1 MRWQKDT
8 APIRRSLIM
17 MRSLYSGVSG
27 LKVHQTGMDVIGN
40 NIANVNTVGFKSQR
54 ATFSE
59 LFYQTTQSAS
69 GPNAATSTG
78 GQNAKQIG
86 LGSNVAQISVNISNE
101 GGSQSTGNDTDLKIN
116 GQEFFIVQK
125 GGADYY
131 TKAGNF
137 TTDGFGNLVTGSGGY
152 VMGYTAERDPLTGDF
167 VLMTDELRPLSLYG
181 EEYMLTAPNQT
192 TAAKMTGN
200 INSSDEDF
208 TTDGLS
214 YKTADMYIY
223 DSLGNTYNIQFKI
236 KQDLQ
241 STTGYTM
248 SVNKIFNG
256 TDEVTSMAALFSYGD
271 AQNATEDV
279 TSIPIQFDATKGTV
293 ISDKTFTLSIFKTNA
308 NGTPV
313 GTTDADRFDTF
324 PQDITV
330 DLGDMTNYGSDYSVV
345 ANKGDGTIQNQGAG
359 KAVGK
364 MISVAIQT
372 DGKIISSYDNGD
384 TLCIGQIA
392 VASFANAAGLEKI
405 GDNLFAS
412 TLNSGMANV
421 NDVTAFGDDMSSG
434 VLEMSNVDLATEFTN
449 MIVTQRGYQA
459 NSRVITTSDTMI
471 EELLNL
477 KR

>member
-1 MRWQKDT
+1 
-8 APIRRSLIM
+8 M

-86 LGSNVAQISVNISNE
+86 LGSNVAQISVNITNE

-152 VMGYTAERDPLTGDF
+152 VMGYTAQRDAVTGDF

-208 TTDGLS
+208 TTDGLG
-214 YKTADMYIY
+214 YKTTDMYVY
-223 DSLGNTYNIQFKI
+223 DSLGNTYNVQFKI
-236 KQDLQ
+236 EQDAD
-241 STTGYTM
+241 STTGYTL
-248 SVNKIFNG
+248 SINKIFNG
-256 TDEVTSMAALFSYGD
+256 TDEVTSLAAKFNG
-271 AQNATEDV
+271 TED
-279 TSIPIQFDATKGTV
+279 TIHIDFDPTKGTV
-293 ISDKTFTLSIFKTNA
+293 ISDKAFSLSIFKATDGVA
-308 NGTPV
+308 GT
-313 GTTDADRFDTF
+313 DLADTF
-324 PQDITV
+324 PQEISV
-330 DLGDMTNYGSDYSVV
+330 DLGEMTNYGSDYSVV
-345 ANKGDGTIQNQGAG
+345 ANKGDGTIENQGAG

>member
-1 MRWQKDT
+1 
-8 APIRRSLIM
+8 M

-86 LGSNVAQISVNISNE
+86 LGSNVAQISVNITNE

-152 VMGYTAERDPLTGDF
+152 VMGYTAQRDQLTGDF

-208 TTDGLS
+208 TTDGLG
-214 YKTADMYIY
+214 YKTTDMYIY
-223 DSLGNTYNIQFKI
+223 DSLGNTYNVQFKI
-236 KQDLQ
+236 VQDPD

-248 SVNKIFNG
+248 SINKIFNG
-256 TDEVTSMAALFSYGD
+256 TDEVTSLAAKFNGGD
-271 AQNATEDV
+271 D
-279 TSIPIQFDATKGTV
+279 SIHIDFDPTKGTV
-293 ISDKTFTLSIFKTNA
+293 ISEKTFSLSIFKATDGVA
-308 NGTPV
+308 GTDV
-313 GTTDADRFDTF
+313 ADTF
-324 PQDITV
+324 PQEITV

-345 ANKGDGTIQNQGAG
+345 ANKGDGSIENQGAG

-384 TLCIGQIA
+384 TLIIGQIA
-392 VASFANAAGLEKI
+392 VASFSNAAGLEKV
-405 GDNLFAS
+405 GDNLFAA

>member
-1 MRWQKDT
+1 
-8 APIRRSLIM
+8 M

-86 LGSNVAQISVNISNE
+86 LGSNVAQISVNIKNE
-101 GGSQSTGNDTDLKIN
+101 GGSQPTGNDMDLKIN
-116 GQEFFIVQK
+116 GQEFFVVQK
-125 GGADYY
+125 GGTKYY

-137 TTDGFGNLVTGSGGY
+137 TTDGYGTLVTGSGGY
-152 VMGYTAERDPLTGDF
+152 VMGYAALRDNATGDF
-167 VLMTDELRPLSLYG
+167 VLQTDELRPISVYG
-181 EEYMLTAPNQT
+181 EEYKLTAPSQST
-192 TAAKMTGN
+192 QGKITGN

-208 TTDGLS
+208 TADGLG
-214 YKTADMYIY
+214 YKTADMYVF
-223 DSLGNTYNIQFKI
+223 DSLGNSYNVQFKI
-236 KQDLQ
+236 EQDAG
-241 STTGYTM
+241 STTGYSLSINNIFTGTDKVDSM
-248 SVNKIFNG
+248 VALFNG
-256 TDEVTSMAALFSYGD
+256 TDA
-271 AQNATEDV
+271 
-279 TSIPIQFDATKGTV
+279 SIDIDFDPTQGTV
-293 ISDKTFTLSIFKTNA
+293 VTNPRNFELTIYQA
-308 NGTPV
+308 PAGGGTP
-313 GTTDADRFDTF
+313 TDRADTF
-324 PQDITV
+324 PSSIIV
-330 DLGDMTNYGSDYSVV
+330 DFGSITNYGSDYSIV
-345 ANKGDGTIQNQGAG
+345 ANKGDGSIDNVGAG

-364 MISVAIQT
+364 MISVAFQT
-372 DGKIISSYDNGD
+372 DGKVIASYDNGD
-384 TLCIGQIA
+384 TICIGQIA
-392 VASFANAAGLEKI
+392 VASFANPAGLEKI

-412 TLNSGMANV
+412 TLNSGTANV

>member
-1 MRWQKDT
+1 MTDEMKKDT

-86 LGSNVAQISVNISNE
+86 LGSNVAQISVNITNE

-137 TTDGFGNLVTGSGGY
+137 TTDGFGSLVTGSGGY
-152 VMGYTAERDPLTGDF
+152 VMGYTAQRDPVTGDF

-208 TTDGLS
+208 TTDGLR
-214 YKTADMYIY
+214 YKTTDMYVY
-223 DSLGNTYNIQFKI
+223 DSLGNTYNIQFRI
-236 KQDLQ
+236 EQVPG
-241 STTGYTM
+241 STTDYTL
-248 SVNKIFNG
+248 SINKIFSG
-256 TDEVTSMAALFSYGD
+256 TDEVTHLV
-271 AQNATEDV
+271 AQFNEGV
-279 TSIPIQFDATKGTV
+279 TSIPIKFDATKGTV
-293 ISDKTFTLSIFKTNA
+293 STDTPKNFTLSIN
-308 NGTPV
+308 NGTDGALAP
-313 GTTDADRFDTF
+313 TF
-324 PQDITV
+324 QNKITV

>member
-1 MRWQKDT
+1 
-8 APIRRSLIM
+8 M
-17 MRSLYSGVSG
+17 MRSLYSGVAG
-27 LKVHQTGMDVIGN
+27 LKVHQTSMDVIGN

-54 ATFSE
+54 ATFAE

-86 LGSNVAQISVNISNE
+86 LGSSVAQISVNIKNE

-116 GQEFFIVQK
+116 GQEFFIIEK
-125 GGADYY
+125 GGVEYY

-137 TTDGFGNLVTGSGGY
+137 VIDGFGNLVTGSGGY
-152 VMGYTAERDPLTGDF
+152 VMGYTAERNEVTGDF
-167 VLMTDELRPLSLYG
+167 VLLTDQLRPICLYG
-181 EEYMLTAPNQT
+181 EEYMLTAPAQT
-192 TAAKMTGN
+192 TTGKLTGN

-208 TTDGLS
+208 TEDGLG
-214 YKTADMYIY
+214 YKTADMYLY
-223 DSLGNTYNIQFKI
+223 DSLGNTYNVQFKI
-236 KQDLQ
+236 EQDFG
-241 STTGYTM
+241 STTGYTL

-256 TDEVTSMAALFSYGD
+256 TEEVTSMVAMFNG
-271 AQNATEDV
+271 TEE
-279 TSIPIQFDATKGTV
+279 SIHIDFDPTEGTV
-293 ISDKTFTLSIFKTNA
+293 VSDANFTLSLFGANA
-308 NGTPV
+308 DGTAT
-313 GTTDADRFDTF
+313 GDLADTF
-324 PQDITV
+324 PQEIAF
-330 DLGDMTNYGSDYSVV
+330 DLGDITNYGSDYSIV
-345 ANKGDGTIQNQGAG
+345 ANKGDGTIDNLGAG

-384 TLCIGQIA
+384 TVCIGQIA
-392 VASFANAAGLEKI
+392 AASFANAAGLEKI

-412 TLNSGMANV
+412 TLNSGQANV
-421 NDVTAFGDDMSSG
+421 NDITAFGDDMSSG

-471 EELLNL
+471 EELLSL

>member
-1 MRWQKDT
+1 
-8 APIRRSLIM
+8 M

-86 LGSNVAQISVNISNE
+86 LGSNVAQISVNITNE

-152 VMGYTAERDPLTGDF
+152 VMGYTAERDPITGDF

-208 TTDGLS
+208 TSDGLG
-214 YKTADMYIY
+214 YKTTDMYVY
-223 DSLGNTYNIQFKI
+223 DSLGNTYNVQFKI
-236 KQDLQ
+236 VQDPD

-248 SVNKIFNG
+248 SINKIFNG
-256 TDEVTSMAALFSYGD
+256 TDEVTSLAAKFNGAD
-271 AQNATEDV
+271 D
-279 TSIPIQFDATKGTV
+279 SIHIDFDPTKGTV
-293 ISDKTFTLSIFKTNA
+293 ISEQAFSLSIFKA
-308 NGTPV
+308 VDGVAGT
-313 GTTDADRFDTF
+313 DLADTF
-324 PQDITV
+324 PQEINV

-345 ANKGDGTIQNQGAG
+345 ANKGDGTIENQGAG

>member
-1 MRWQKDT
+1 
-8 APIRRSLIM
+8 M

-86 LGSNVAQISVNISNE
+86 LGSNVAQISVNITNE

-137 TTDGFGNLVTGSGGY
+137 TTDGFGSLVTGSGGY
-152 VMGYTAERDPLTGDF
+152 VMGYTAQRDPVTGDF

-208 TTDGLS
+208 TTDGIG
-214 YKTADMYIY
+214 YKTTDMYIY
-223 DSLGNTYNIQFKI
+223 DSLGNTYNVQFKI
-236 KQDLQ
+236 EQDDD
-241 STTGYTM
+241 STTGYTL
-248 SVNKIFNG
+248 SINKIFNG
-256 TDEVTSMAALFSYGD
+256 TDEVKSMGALFSYIDGQGNQVDD
-271 AQNATEDV
+271 AI
-279 TSIPIQFDATKGTV
+279 SMPIQFDPTKGTV
-293 ISDKTFTLSIFKTNA
+293 ISNKTFSLSMFNATNGVVNDTADA
-308 NGTPV
+308 NKY
-313 GTTDADRFDTF
+313 DTF

-330 DLGDMTNYGSDYSVV
+330 DLGEMTNYGSDYSVV
-345 ANKGDGTIQNQGAG
+345 ANKGDGSIQNQGAG

>member
-1 MRWQKDT
+1 
-8 APIRRSLIM
+8 M

-86 LGSNVAQISVNISNE
+86 LGSNVAQISVNITNE

-137 TTDGFGNLVTGSGGY
+137 TTDGFGSLVTGSGGY
-152 VMGYTAERDPLTGDF
+152 VMGYTAQRDPVTGDF

-214 YKTADMYIY
+214 YKTVDMYIY

-236 KQDLQ
+236 EQDPQ

-248 SVNKIFNG
+248 SINKIFNG
-256 TDEVTSMAALFSYGD
+256 TDEVTMFD
-271 AQNATEDV
+271 AKFNETE
-279 TSIPIQFDATKGTV
+279 TSFPIQFDATKGTV
-293 ISDKTFTLSIFKTNA
+293 ISDKTFELSIFKA
-308 NGTPV
+308 NS
-313 GTTDADRFDTF
+313 TDLADTF
-324 PQDITV
+324 PQKITV

>member
-1 MRWQKDT
+1 
-8 APIRRSLIM
+8 M

-54 ATFSE
+54 TTFSE

-86 LGSNVAQISVNISNE
+86 LGSNVAQISVNITSE

-152 VMGYTAERDPLTGDF
+152 VMGYTADRDPVTGDMI
-167 VLMTDELRPLSLYG
+167 LMTDELRPLSLYG

-192 TAAKMTGN
+192 TSAKITGN

-208 TTDGLS
+208 TSDGLG
-214 YKTADMYIY
+214 YKTADMYVY
-223 DSLGNTYNIQFKI
+223 DSLGNTYNVQFKI
-236 KQDLQ
+236 VQDPD

-248 SVNKIFNG
+248 SINKIFNG
-256 TDEVTSMAALFSYGD
+256 TDEVRSLAAKFNG
-271 AQNATEDV
+271 TED
-279 TSIPIQFDATKGTV
+279 SIHIDFDPTKGTV
-293 ISDKTFTLSIFKTNA
+293 ISDRMFSLSILKATDGVA
-308 NGTPV
+308 GTEV
-313 GTTDADRFDTF
+313 ADTF
-324 PQDITV
+324 PQDINV
-330 DLGDMTNYGSDYSVV
+330 NLSEITNYGSDYSVV
-345 ANKGDGTIQNQGAG
+345 ANKGDGTIENQGAG

-392 VASFANAAGLEKI
+392 VASFANAAGLEKR

-412 TLNSGMANV
+412 TLNSGLANV

>member
-1 MRWQKDT
+1 
-8 APIRRSLIM
+8 M
-17 MRSLYSGVSG
+17 MRSLYSGVAG
-27 LKVHQTGMDVIGN
+27 LKIHQTGMDVIGN

-54 ATFSE
+54 ATFAE

-86 LGSNVAQISVNISNE
+86 LGASVAQISVNIKNE

-116 GQEFFIVQK
+116 GQEFFIIEK
-125 GGADYY
+125 GGVEYY

-137 TTDGFGNLVTGSGGY
+137 VIDGFGNLVTGSGGY
-152 VMGYTAERDPLTGDF
+152 VMGYTAERDEVTGDF
-167 VLMTDELRPLSLYG
+167 VLLTDELRPISLYG
-181 EEYMLTAPNQT
+181 EEYMLTAPSQT
-192 TAAKMTGN
+192 TTGKLTGN

-208 TTDGLS
+208 TEDGLG
-214 YKTADMYIY
+214 YKTADMYLY
-223 DSLGNTYNIQFKI
+223 DSLGNTYNVQFRI
-236 KQDLQ
+236 EQVAG
-241 STTGYTM
+241 STTDYTL

-256 TDEVTSMAALFSYGD
+256 TEEVTSMVAMFND
-271 AQNATEDV
+271 TEA
-279 TSIPIQFDATKGTV
+279 SIPVSFDPTEGTV
-293 ISDKTFTLSIFKTNA
+293 VSDGEFTLSLFAANA
-308 NGTPV
+308 DGTAS
-313 GTTDADRFDTF
+313 GDLADTF
-324 PQDITV
+324 PQAITF
-330 DLGDMTNYGSDYSVV
+330 DLGDITNYGSDYSIV
-345 ANKGDGTIQNQGAG
+345 ANKGDGTIDNLGAG

-384 TLCIGQIA
+384 TICIGQIA
-392 VASFANAAGLEKI
+392 AASFANAAGLEKI

-412 TLNSGMANV
+412 TLNSGQANV
-421 NDVTAFGDDMSSG
+421 NDITAFGDDMSSG

-471 EELLNL
+471 EELLSL

>member
-1 MRWQKDT
+1 
-8 APIRRSLIM
+8 M

-86 LGSNVAQISVNISNE
+86 LGSNVAQISVNITNE

-137 TTDGFGNLVTGSGGY
+137 TTDGYGNLVTGSGGY

-214 YKTADMYIY
+214 YMTTDMYIY
-223 DSLGNTYNIQFKI
+223 DSLGNTYNVQFRI
-236 KQDLQ
+236 EQDTG
-241 STTGYTM
+241 STTGY
-248 SVNKIFNG
+248 SLSIKKIFNG
-256 TDEVTSMAALFSYGD
+256 TDEVKSMGALFSYIDGQGNQVDD
-271 AQNATEDV
+271 AI
-279 TSIPIQFDATKGTV
+279 SMPIQFDPTKGTV
-293 ISDKTFTLSIFKTNA
+293 ISNKTFSLSMFNATNGVVNDTADA
-308 NGTPV
+308 NKY
-313 GTTDADRFDTF
+313 DTF

-330 DLGDMTNYGSDYSVV
+330 DLGEMTNYGSDYSVV
-345 ANKGDGTIQNQGAG
+345 ANKGDGSIQNQGAG

>member
-1 MRWQKDT
+1 
-8 APIRRSLIM
+8 M

-86 LGSNVAQISVNISNE
+86 LGSNVAQISVNITNE

-208 TTDGLS
+208 TSDGIG
-214 YKTADMYIY
+214 YKTTDMYIY
-223 DSLGNTYNIQFKI
+223 DSLGNTYNVQFKI
-236 KQDLQ
+236 EQDDD
-241 STTGYTM
+241 STTGYTL
-248 SVNKIFNG
+248 SINKIFNG
-256 TDEVTSMAALFSYGD
+256 TDEVDYLAAKFNG
-271 AQNATEDV
+271 QED
-279 TSIPIQFDATKGTV
+279 SIEINFNPTKGTV
-293 ISDKTFTLSIFKTNA
+293 EGGLNTFSLSIYSKDPGP
-308 NGTPV
+308 NGKI
-313 GTTDADRFDTF
+313 GGKADTF
-324 PQDITV
+324 LQDITV
-330 DLGDMTNYGSDYSVV
+330 DFGDMTNYGSDYSVV

>member
-1 MRWQKDT
+1 
-8 APIRRSLIM
+8 M

-40 NIANVNTVGFKSQR
+40 HIANVNTVGFKSQR

-86 LGSNVAQISVNISNE
+86 LGSNVAQISVNITNE

-137 TTDGFGNLVTGSGGY
+137 TTDGYGNLVTGSGGY

-214 YKTADMYIY
+214 YKTTDMYIY
-223 DSLGNTYNIQFKI
+223 DSLGNTYNVQFRI
-236 KQDLQ
+236 EQDAG
-241 STTGYTM
+241 STTGY
-248 SVNKIFNG
+248 SLSINKIFNG
-256 TDEVTSMAALFSYGD
+256 TDEVKSMGALFSYIDGQGNQVDD
-271 AQNATEDV
+271 AI
-279 TSIPIQFDATKGTV
+279 SMPIQFDPTKGTV
-293 ISDKTFTLSIFKTNA
+293 ISNKTFSLSMFNATNGVVNDTADA
-308 NGTPV
+308 NKY
-313 GTTDADRFDTF
+313 DTF

-330 DLGDMTNYGSDYSVV
+330 DLGEMTNYGSDYSVV
-345 ANKGDGTIQNQGAG
+345 ANKGDGSIQNQGAG

>member
-1 MRWQKDT
+1 
-8 APIRRSLIM
+8 M

-86 LGSNVAQISVNISNE
+86 LGSNVAQISVNITNE

-152 VMGYTAERDPLTGDF
+152 VMGYTAERDAVTGDF

-208 TTDGLS
+208 TTDGLG
-214 YKTADMYIY
+214 YKTTDMYIY
-223 DSLGNTYNIQFKI
+223 DSLGNTYNVQFKI
-236 KQDLQ
+236 VQDPD

-248 SVNKIFNG
+248 SINKIFNG
-256 TDEVTSMAALFSYGD
+256 TDEVTSLAAKFNGAD
-271 AQNATEDV
+271 D
-279 TSIPIQFDATKGTV
+279 SIHIDFDPTKGTV
-293 ISDKTFTLSIFKTNA
+293 ISEQAFSLSIFKA
-308 NGTPV
+308 VDGVAGT
-313 GTTDADRFDTF
+313 DLADTF
-324 PQDITV
+324 PQEINV

-345 ANKGDGTIQNQGAG
+345 ANKGDGTIENQGAG